1 MSSPRRRSASGV
13 EARIARMIRKYV
25 AFDIETAA
33 HIANFRGDW
42 RSFRPLGITCAAALA
57 SDAEQ
62 AAVWHG
68 KNPDGAPA
76 ARMSRAE
83 ARQLVDRL
91 AALTAEGYTIL
102 TWNGLGF
109 DFEVL
114 AEESGDLAACREL
127 ALAHVDMM
135 FHVFCNRGYPV
146 ALDNAAKALRI
157 PGKPQGMS
165 GFLAPRLWAEGRHQ
179 EVLDYVADDVRIALE
194 IARRCEAERRF
205 QWITIQGRRQAMP
218 LARGWLTVRQAI
230 ELPEPD
236 TSWMTRPIRRS
247 RFTAWLAT
255 PHPGE

>member
-236 TSWMTRPIRRS
+236 TSWMPRPIRRS